1 MLAVIL
7 LFLGLGAACVALYQF
22 AVFALPVYVGFAAGF
37 WAIHTGAGA
46 IGGILV
52 GFIVGALIFV
62 VGQVVFASTR
72 SPILRILVALLFAV
86 PATYAGYSIV
96 QQIWVLAMPP
106 TVWRYVFGAMAA
118 LMTGGT
124 AVARLSA
131 PLKPM
136 VERRESIRGRTANKA
151 PGRFVA

>member
-7 LFLGLGAACVALYQF
+7 LFVGLGAACVALYQF

-52 GFIVGALIFV
+52 GIVAGALVFV
-62 VGQVVFASTR
+62 VGQMVFASSR

-96 QQIWVLAMPP
+96 QQVWALAMPP
-106 TVWRYVFGAMAA
+106 IPWRYVFGVMAA

-124 AVARLSA
+124 ALARLSA
-131 PLKPM
+131 PLQSAA
-136 VERRESIRGRTANKA
+136 VRRESVHKRTANKA
-151 PGRFVA
+151 PSQFAA

>member
-52 GFIVGALIFV
+52 GIVAGALVFV
-62 VGQVVFASTR
+62 IGQVVFASTR

-96 QQIWVLAMPP
+96 QQVWALAMPP
-106 TVWRYVFGAMAA
+106 TVWRYVFGIMAA

-124 AVARLSA
+124 ALARLST
-131 PLKPM
+131 PLQSP
-136 VERRESIRGRTANKA
+136 VLRCESIRRRPANQA
-151 PGRFVA
+151 PGQSAV

>member
-7 LFLGLGAACVALYQF
+7 LFVGLGAACVALYQF
-22 AVFALPVYVGFAAGF
+22 AVFALPVYAGFAAGF

-52 GFIVGALIFV
+52 GFIAGALVFV
-62 VGQVVFASTR
+62 VGQVVFASSR
-72 SPILRILVALLFAV
+72 SPIVRILVALLFAV

-96 QQIWVLAMPP
+96 QQVWVLAMPP
-106 TVWRYVFGAMAA
+106 TPWRYVFGMMAA

-124 AVARLSA
+124 ALVRLSA
-131 PLKPM
+131 PLQSA
-136 VERRESIRGRTANKA
+136 VGGRGAIRGRTANKTRGEFA
-151 PGRFVA
+151 A